1 MPHEPLTQTL
11 YTTAASAQG
20 GRGGRVRSEDGVID
34 LELGKPGSVSNPKAN
49 PETLFAA
56 GYASCFNNALGRIAG
71 SQGLDGAAVVTE
83 ASVSLG
89 MMGESGFGLAV
100 ELVSS
105 IPGVDADSAQRLAE
119 AAHEVCPY
127 SRATRG
133 NIEVTVVGRPAAPRE
148 TSG

>member
-1 MPHEPLTQTL
+1 MPHEPLNTVL

-56 GYASCFNNALGRIAG
+56 GWASCFNNALGRIATDRG
-71 SQGLDGAAVVTE
+71 VDGAAVVTE

-89 MMGESGFGLAV
+89 TTGTADAPGVGLSAV
-100 ELVSS
+100 LVSR
-105 IPGVDADSAQRLAE
+105 IPGVDARTAQQLAE
-119 AAHEVCPY
+119 AAHQVCPY
-127 SRATRG
+127 SKATRG
-133 NIEVTVVGRPAAPRE
+133 NIDVTVIGEPA
-148 TSG
+148 